1 MDPLLWKD
9 VLAAASGK
17 IADRFPECRA
27 QIEIGAGNYEK
38 RLKALD
44 ASILRLFAA
53 VPLQQ
58 RTLVTS
64 HDAFGYFGR
73 RYDLEVMA
81 LQGISTDRQ
90 ISVGRVDA
98 LVEQLIAKK
107 VRAVFT
113 ESSVSR
119 RDMRAVIEGAAE
131 RGWQLRIGG
140 TLFSDAMG
148 AAGTETATYIGM
160 LTHNVGL
167 IANSFDKKFTLI
179 KTDTVWGERLST
191 GQPRP
196 SIVRCRQLRVAYEG
210 KDVLSG
216 VNCELPAGQRIAV
229 VGPNG
234 AGKSTFVKALLGL
247 LPHKGRIEINVPASV
262 VVYAAQRQ
270 DIDWDFPVTV
280 SDVALMGLYAE
291 IGWFRPVRAAHRRA
305 VLRALE
311 TVGIAHLAKRSLS
324 ALSVGQQ
331 QRVFLARAL
340 INRRATFFLFDEP
353 FAGVD
358 MRTAA
363 MMHAIFRTL
372 TAEGKTVLC
381 VHHEL
386 NTVLENFDYTLLL
399 AGRLI
404 AAGETADVLAPR
416 HLATAYGVPLTM
428 AVGA

>member
-1 MDPLLWKD
+1 M
-9 VLAAASGK
+9 
-17 IADRFPECRA
+17 
-27 QIEIGAGNYEK
+27 
-38 RLKALD
+38 
-44 ASILRLFAA
+44 
-53 VPLQQ
+53 
-58 RTLVTS
+58 
-64 HDAFGYFGR
+64 
-73 RYDLEVMA
+73 
-81 LQGISTDRQ
+81 
-90 ISVGRVDA
+90 
-98 LVEQLIAKK
+98 
-107 VRAVFT
+107 
-113 ESSVSR
+113 
-119 RDMRAVIEGAAE
+119 
-131 RGWQLRIGG
+131 
-140 TLFSDAMG
+140 
-148 AAGTETATYIGM
+148 
-160 LTHNVGL
+160 
-167 IANSFDKKFTLI
+167 
-179 KTDTVWGERLST
+179 GERLST

-196 SIVRCRQLRVAYEG
+196 LIVRCRQLRVAYAG

-247 LPHKGRIEINVPASV
+247 LPHKGQIEINVPASV
-262 VVYAAQRQ
+262 IVYAAQRQ

-291 IGWFRPVRAAHRRA
+291 IGWFRPVRVAHRRA

-311 TVGIAHLAKRSLS
+311 TVGIVHLAKRSLS

-386 NTVLENFDYTLLL
+386 NTVLENFDYALLL

-416 HLATAYGVPLTM
+416 HLATAYGVPLTT